1 MLIHTCI
8 LIQSKV
14 VPYQAYMSMIF
25 GDLGGNLTKF
35 TINEI
40 LSLHVPCGWKQL
52 TGESPPDYAR
62 CVLACWWFPRCMQWR
77 GHPHCPLALV
87 QTQLAVLSSPV
98 NEGQK

>member
-40 LSLHVPCGWKQL
+40 LSLYMYLV
-52 TGESPPDYAR
+52 GES
-62 CVLACWWFPRCMQWR
+62 
-77 GHPHCPLALV
+77 
-87 QTQLAVLSSPV
+87 S
-98 NEGQK
+98 